1 MNVQD
6 TAIIVILLVIIA
18 LAIYGIIRRIRYGSS
33 CCGSKNPGEKR
44 IRVKDKN
51 RSHYPYKY
59 ILEVEGMH
67 CSNCARRIENAF
79 NSDGGRWATA
89 DVGRKEVTLISKHE
103 EPDGELKRI
112 TESAG
117 YSIKNI
123 IKQ

>member
-18 LAIYGIIRRIRYGSS
+18 LAVYGIIRRIRYGSS

-44 IRVKDKN
+44 IRIKDKN

-79 NSDGGRWATA
+79 NSADGRWATA

-103 EPDGELKRI
+103 ETDGELKRI

-123 IKQ
+123 VKQ